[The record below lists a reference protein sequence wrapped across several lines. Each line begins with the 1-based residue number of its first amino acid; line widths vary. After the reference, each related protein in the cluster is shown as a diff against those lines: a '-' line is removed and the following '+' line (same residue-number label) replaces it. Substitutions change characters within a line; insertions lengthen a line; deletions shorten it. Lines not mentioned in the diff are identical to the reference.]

1 MKGLAPQT
9 TNIFEKV
16 SQLKCIEQFV
26 LVGGTALSIQIGT
39 RQSEDLDFMRWKS
52 GRNDRLEVDWPR
64 IKKELSTIGNIESV
78 DVLGLDMVE
87 FVVDDVKLSFYAAP
101 RKQPTSLQKIHCKNS
116 LYLADIKSIG
126 GMKMETMLRRS
137 KFRDYYDIYSI
148 LRSGVNINDLIDIAL
163 EHSGHVLK
171 KRNILAILSDGE
183 RFRKD
188 EAFAHLNPIYDV
200 TSADIENY
208 IKELLLEEPYK

>member
-9 TNIFEKV
+9 TKIFDRV

-26 LVGGTALSIQIGT
+26 LVGGTALSIQIDT

-64 IKKELSTIGNIESV
+64 IKKELSIIGNIESV

-87 FVVDDVKLSFYAAP
+87 FVVDGVKLSFYAAP
-101 RKQPTSLQKIHCKNS
+101 RKQPMSLKKVLCKNN

-137 KFRDYYDIYSI
+137 KFRDYYDVYSI
-148 LRSGVNINDLIDIAL
+148 LKAGVDIKDLIDIAL

-171 KRNILAILSDGE
+171 KRNLLAILTEGE

-208 IKELLLEEPYK
+208 IKELLLEDLSK